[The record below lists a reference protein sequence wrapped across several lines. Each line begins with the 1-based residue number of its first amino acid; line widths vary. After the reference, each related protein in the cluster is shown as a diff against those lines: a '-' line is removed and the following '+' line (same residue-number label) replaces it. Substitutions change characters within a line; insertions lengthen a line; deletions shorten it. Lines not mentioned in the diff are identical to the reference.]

1 MSRASQ
7 SPLSPEMLRKID
19 AYWRA
24 ANYLRRSD
32 LPVRQSVAETAA
44 EAHAHQ
50 TAVAGSLGTTLV

>member
-32 LPVRQSVAETAA
+32 APVRQSVAKQPLHT
-44 EAHAHQ
+44 HHQ
-50 TAVAGSLGTTLV
+50 TAVAGSLGQ